1 MTFLQAL
8 KEFSASCNLQETLL
22 TYGGCNDRT
31 VRKMNVENLDN
42 FLGKRIPSAR
52 LTANSFNMKVC
63 KEYLLF

>member
-1 MTFLQAL
+1 MIFLQAL
-8 KEFSASCNLQETLL
+8 KEFSASCNLQETL
-22 TYGGCNDRT
+22 YGGCNDRT

-52 LTANSFNMKVC
+52 LNANFNMNVC